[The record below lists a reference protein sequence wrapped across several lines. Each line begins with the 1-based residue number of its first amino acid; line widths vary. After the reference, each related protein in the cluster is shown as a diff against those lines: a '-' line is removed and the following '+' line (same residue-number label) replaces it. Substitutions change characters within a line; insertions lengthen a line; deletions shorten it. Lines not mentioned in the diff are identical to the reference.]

1 MNKQLQKIADH
12 YGKDA
17 QAVQCAEELCELSC
31 AILQYRK
38 RKGRKELAKVMEEMA
53 DVENMLPQMKYL
65 YGIGSDF
72 IEELRQEKVDRQL
85 LRIESEGK

>member
-17 QAVQCAEELCELSC
+17 QAVQCAEVLCELSC

-38 RKGRKELAKVMEEMA
+38 RKGRKELGKVMEEMA

-65 YGIGSDF
+65 YDIGSDF